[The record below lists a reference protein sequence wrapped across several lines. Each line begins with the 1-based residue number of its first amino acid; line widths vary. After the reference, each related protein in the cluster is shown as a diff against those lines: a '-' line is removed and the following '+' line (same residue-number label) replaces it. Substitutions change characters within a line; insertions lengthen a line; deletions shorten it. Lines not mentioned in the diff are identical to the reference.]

1 MTLVT
6 RLLPVPKSWQEFC
19 PNAIG
24 NAPCVA
30 GVVRG
35 MGAVIEPARRSQ
47 CGPTNRY
54 RRICVPETNLDR
66 LFP

>member
-47 CGPTNRY
+47 CGPTTRY
-54 RRICVPETNLDR
+54 RRICVPDDEFGSAL
-66 LFP
+66 P